1 MSHSERGSLWS
12 RWDLHFHTPSSVDYQ
27 NKAVTNQDI
36 IDRLLAENV
45 RVVAIT
51 DHNWMD
57 IGRIRELQRLA
68 GERLT
73 VLPGIELRSELGG
86 KESVHFIGIFPSEC
100 DLDDVWTKL
109 SARASLTAADVQ
121 KLGHDNVYC
130 DLMQTA
136 KVIHDLGGVVTIHGH
151 GKANSIEGIA
161 NYPAFKAQLKTDL
174 LREHVDILEIGAAER
189 QEDYETIVFPA
200 VGCELPL
207 IVGSDNHDI
216 TKYSPRSA
224 CWVRADPNFRGL
236 RMLLCEPATRRHLGA
251 VPPQLERV
259 AQGKTKYIRA
269 VSFSAGPEL
278 PVSQKWFQGT
288 VQFNPG
294 LVAIVGNKGSGK
306 SALADTIGLLGNSK
320 NGASFSFLSDE
331 RFRHPTSGLAHFF
344 TGTLTWEDD
353 TSTSRKLSE
362 DVPADAV
369 ERVKYLPQDHV
380 EEVCNELSS
389 GGEGG
394 FEGELKAVIFSHVPD
409 SQRLN
414 QSTLDDLVRFQTEEK
429 KQHID
434 SLLKQ
439 LREISRRRADLEQKS
454 DPLVRRELE
463 TKLAQKVQEQEV
475 LERAKPSPKDD
486 PSAGDG
492 EDVRDKE
499 ILKQL
504 DGQTDAL
511 KKLQMKVADEEKLL
525 TAAERR
531 LAVSQRLVDRLAN
544 YEKDF
549 AAFRVSIGAD
559 AAELGLDPESLITLN
574 VKIATVE
581 GVRNESAIDVA
592 ARRKLLQPDDPSG
605 LRSQVAD
612 ASKAVASLQSAL
624 EGPAREYQAYLKQLA
639 EWEERKKRLIGSA
652 TEADSLEGLQAQ
664 IKALEAIPTEI
675 ESARQQQEAITSEI
689 LDEKL
694 AQVSVYQSLYGPVQ
708 KFIDDHPLAKHKL
721 KLEFRAE
728 LVNDDFVDR
737 LLLLLNQN
745 AAGSFRGSDEG
756 RAVADSIAKAVKWT
770 DKEAVLRFVRAID
783 ILLHE
788 DRRQEP
794 YKRVLLKDQLRKGK
808 TPQDAF
814 DTLYGLDYINPRYIL
829 RWEGK
834 DLSVLSPGER
844 GTLLLVFYLLMDKGE
859 IPLVIDQPE
868 GNLDNHTVAKA
879 LVDCIKLASTKR
891 QVFIV
896 THNPNLAVVCD
907 ADQVVHAAMFK
918 DDGSRVKYTSG
929 ALENPVI
936 SKLCTDV
943 LEGTHWAFTVRG
955 DKYDVCRD
963 IAATLEKI
971 GDGMIPK

>member
-12 RWDLHFHTPSSVDYQ
+12 RWDLHCHTPSSFDYE
-27 NKAVTNQDI
+27 KKTVTNKDI
-36 IDRLLAENV
+36 VDRLVVEGIRL
-45 RVVAIT
+45 VAIT
-51 DHNWMD
+51 DHNCID
-57 IGRIRELQRLA
+57 IPRIRELQHLA
-68 GERLT
+68 GDRLT

-100 DLDDVWTKL
+100 DLADVWTKL
-109 SARASLTAADVQ
+109 SARARLTTADIN

-130 DLMQTA
+130 DLMQTSE
-136 KVIHDLGGVVTIHGH
+136 VIHELGGVVTIHGH

-174 LREHVDILEIGAAER
+174 LRDHVDILEIGVAER
-189 QEDYETIVFPA
+189 QDDYETIVFPA

-207 IVGSDNHDI
+207 VVGSDNHDI

-236 RMLLCEPATRRHLGA
+236 RMLLCEPTTRRYLGPI
-251 VPPQLERV
+251 PPQLERV
-259 AQGKTKYIRA
+259 AQGKTKFIRSVTFA
-269 VSFSAGPEL
+269 AAPEL
-278 PVSQKWFQGT
+278 PPQQKWFQGT
-288 VQFNPG
+288 VEFNPG

-306 SALADTIGLLGNSK
+306 SALADTIGLLGHSK

-331 RFRHPTSGLAHFF
+331 RFRHPRSGLAHHF
-344 TGTLTWEDD
+344 TGTLTWEDG
-353 TSTSRKLSE
+353 TSTSKRLSD
-362 DVPADAV
+362 DVPTDAV

-394 FEGELKAVIFSHVPD
+394 FEGELKAVIFSHVPE
-409 SQRLN
+409 SKRLN
-414 QSTLDDLVRFQTEEK
+414 QSTLDDLVEFQTEEK

-439 LREISRRRADLEQKS
+439 LREISRRRAELEQKS
-454 DPLVRRELE
+454 DPVVRRELE
-463 TKLAQKVQEQEV
+463 TKLAQKQQEQGV
-475 LERAKPSPKDD
+475 LEAAKPQAKED
-486 PSAGDG
+486 PSADDSGN
-492 EDVRDKE
+492 VQDKE
-499 ILKQL
+499 VLKQL
-504 DGQTDAL
+504 EAQTL
-511 KKLQMKVADEEKLL
+511 KLKTLQGTITDEEKLL

-531 LAVSQRLVDRLAN
+531 LVVSQRLADRIAN

-549 AAFRVSIGAD
+549 ATFKASIRAD
-559 AAELGLDPESLITLN
+559 ATELGLDPESLVTLS
-574 VKIATVE
+574 VQSAAIE
-581 GVRNESAIDVA
+581 GVRNESATDVA
-592 ARRKLLQPDDPSG
+592 ARRASLQPDQPLG
-605 LRSQVAD
+605 LRRQLTEATQTVA
-612 ASKAVASLQSAL
+612 ALQSTL

-639 EWEERKKRLIGSA
+639 EWEEKKKRLIGNA
-652 TEADSLEGLQAQ
+652 TEADSLDGINAQ
-664 IKALEAIPTEI
+664 IMALEAIPSEI
-675 ESARQQQEAITSEI
+675 DNARHQQESIATQI

-694 AQVSVYQSLYGPVQ
+694 GQVSVYQSLYGPVQ

-728 LVNDDFVDR
+728 LLCDDFVDR
-737 LLLLLNQN
+737 LLSLLNQN
-745 AAGSFRGSDEG
+745 AIGSFRGTDEG
-756 RAVADSIAKAVKWT
+756 RAVAESITKPVKW
-770 DKEAVLRFVRAID
+770 KEKDSLLGFLRDID
-783 ILLHE
+783 TLLHE
-788 DRRQEP
+788 DRRQAP
-794 YKRVLLKDQLRKGK
+794 FKPVLLKDQLRRGRNS
-808 TPQDAF
+808 QDVF
-814 DTLYGLDYINPRYIL
+814 DTLYGLEYINPRYIL

-868 GNLDNHTVAKA
+868 GNLDNHTIAKA
-879 LVDCIKLASTKR
+879 LVDCIKLASSKR

-918 DDGSRVKYTSG
+918 DDGSLVKYTTG
-929 ALENPVI
+929 ALEKPTI

-963 IAATLEKI
+963 IAATSEQI
-971 GDGMIPK
+971 SDGVIPK